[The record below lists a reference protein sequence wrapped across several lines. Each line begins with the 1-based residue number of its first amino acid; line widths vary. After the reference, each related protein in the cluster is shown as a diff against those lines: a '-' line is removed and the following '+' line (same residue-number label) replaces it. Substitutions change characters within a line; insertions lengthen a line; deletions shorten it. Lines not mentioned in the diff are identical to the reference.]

1 MAKKLFYVTTEMTP
15 FASVS
20 PLGDFSV
27 DIPLKLQEMKHDLR
41 TIAPKYGFISERKYI
56 LREVIRL
63 RDIPFEFDGEKVS
76 TSAKSAFIPKTRVQV
91 YFLEHAEWFK
101 PLSSLLYKS
110 KNGRIL
116 SDNDV
121 RSAFFSNSVL
131 ATLPHLFWSPDVIL
145 CNGWQ
150 SALIPALYK
159 QKYEGGEFYKDIKT
173 VQLIHWLDEYPKFSR
188 GAYVKA
194 GIEIPKS
201 LDKKIINAYSM
212 SAEYADAIILLNQ
225 PGYDMNKELLQIDGI
240 KKHKSKIHTIDID
253 YTESAD
259 YSGVATKINEVLEKL
274 SK

>member
-1 MAKKLFYVTTEMTP
+1 MSKKLFYVTTEMVP

-27 DIPLKLQEMKHDLR
+27 HIPLKLQEMQHDIR

-63 RDIPFEFDGEKVS
+63 RDIPFEFDGENIS

-91 YFLEHAEWFK
+91 YFLEHTEWFK
-101 PLSSLLYKS
+101 PLSNLLYKS

-116 SDNDV
+116 TDNDI

-159 QKYEGGEFYKDIKT
+159 QKFEGGEFYKNIKT
-173 VQLIHWLDEYPKFSR
+173 VQLIHWLDKYPEFSR
-188 GAYVKA
+188 DVYKKS
-194 GIEIPKS
+194 GIEIPK
-201 LDKKIINAYSM
+201 LLNKKVINVYSM
-212 SAEYADAIILLNQ
+212 SVEFADAIILLNQ
-225 PGYDMNKELLQIDGI
+225 PGKDMSKELFKIDGM
-240 KKHKSKIHTIDID
+240 KKNKSKIHTIDID
-253 YTESAD
+253 YTKSPD
-259 YSGVATKINEVLEKL
+259 YSKVAKKINEVIEKL
-274 SK
+274 SV

>member
-1 MAKKLFYVTTEMTP
+1 MPKKIFYVTTEMSP

-27 DIPLKLQEMKHDLR
+27 EIPLKLQDMQHDLR

-63 RDIPFEFDGEKVS
+63 RDIPVEFDGNTIS

-91 YFLEHAEWFK
+91 YFLEHDEWFQ

-116 SDNDV
+116 NDNDV
-121 RSAFFSNSVL
+121 RSAFFSKSVL

-159 QKYEGGEFYKDIKT
+159 QKFEGGEFYKDIKS
-173 VQLIHWLDEYPKFSR
+173 VQLVHWLDDYPKFSR
-188 GAYVKA
+188 ESYTKA

-201 LDKKIINAYSM
+201 LDKKYINAYSI
-212 SAEYADAIILLNQ
+212 SAEFADAIIILNQ
-225 PGYDMNKELLQIDGI
+225 PGVDMKKEFLKIDGI
-240 KKHKSKIHTIDID
+240 KKHSSKIHTIDID
-253 YTESAD
+253 YSETPEYPD
-259 YSGVATKINEVLEKL
+259 VAIKINEVLEKL
-274 SK
+274 SD

>member
-1 MAKKLFYVTTEMTP
+1 MPKKLFYVTTEMAP

-20 PLGDFSV
+20 PLGEFSV
-27 DIPLKLQEMKHDLR
+27 NIPLKLQGMQHDIR

-63 RDIPFEFDGEKVS
+63 RDIPLEFDGENIS

-91 YFLEHAEWFK
+91 YFLEHTEWFK
-101 PLSSLLYKS
+101 PLSNLLYKS

-121 RSAFFSNSVL
+121 RSAFFSNAVL

-159 QKYEGGEFYKDIKT
+159 QKFEGGEFYKDIKT
-173 VQLIHWLDEYPKFSR
+173 VQLIHWLDKYPRFSR
-188 GAYVKA
+188 SAYKKA
-194 GIEIPKS
+194 GVEIPKS
-201 LDKKIINAYSM
+201 LDKNIINAYSV

-225 PGYDMNKELLQIDGI
+225 PGKDMSKELLKIDGI
-240 KKHKSKIHTIDID
+240 KKNKTKIHTIDID
-253 YTESAD
+253 YTESPD
-259 YSGVATKINEVLEKL
+259 YSEVVTKINEVIEKL
-274 SK
+274 SA

>member
-1 MAKKLFYVTTEMTP
+1 MSKKIFYVTTEMTP

-27 DIPLKLQEMKHDLR
+27 DVPLKLQNMQHDIR

-63 RDIPFEFDGEKVS
+63 RDIPFEFDGESIS

-91 YFLEHAEWFK
+91 YFLEHTEWFK
-101 PLSSLLYKS
+101 PLSNLLYKS

-116 SDNDV
+116 TDNDV

-159 QKYEGGEFYKDIKT
+159 QKFEGGEFYKDIKT
-173 VQLIHWLDEYPKFSR
+173 VQLIHWLDKYPEFDR
-188 GAYVKA
+188 GAYKKA
-194 GIEIPKS
+194 GIEIPKF
-201 LDKKIINAYSM
+201 LDKKVVNVYSL

-225 PGYDMNKELLQIDGI
+225 PGNDMSKEFLKIDGI
-240 KKHKSKIHTIDID
+240 KKNRSKIHTIDID
-253 YTESAD
+253 YSESPDFTE
-259 YSGVATKINEVLEKL
+259 VATKINEVIEKL
-274 SK
+274 SA

>member
-1 MAKKLFYVTTEMTP
+1 MPKKIFYVTTEMTP

-27 DIPLKLQEMKHDLR
+27 NIPLKLQEMQHDIR
-41 TIAPKYGFISERKYI
+41 TIVPKYGFISERKYI

-63 RDIPFEFDGEKVS
+63 RDISLAFDGEEIS
-76 TSAKSAFIPKTRVQV
+76 TSAKSAFIPKTRVQI
-91 YFLEHAEWFK
+91 YFLEHEEWFK
-101 PLSSLLYKS
+101 PLSNLLYKS

-116 SDNDV
+116 GDNDD
-121 RSAFFSNSVL
+121 RSAFFSNAVL

-159 QKYEGGEFYKDIKT
+159 QKFEGGEFYKDIKT
-173 VQLIHWLDEYPKFSR
+173 VQLIHWLDEYPKFKR
-188 GAYVKA
+188 DAYKKA
-194 GIEIPKS
+194 GITVPKN
-201 LDKKIINAYSM
+201 LDKKVINVYSI

-225 PGYDMNKELLQIDGI
+225 PGKDMSKELLKIDGI

-253 YTESAD
+253 YTEPTD
-259 YSGVATKINEVLEKL
+259 YSEVVIKINEVIEKL
-274 SK
+274 SA

>member
-1 MAKKLFYVTTEMTP
+1 MSKKLFYVTTEMTP

-20 PLGDFSV
+20 PLGDFSIN
-27 DIPLKLQEMKHDLR
+27 IPLKLQNMQHDIR

-63 RDIPFEFDGEKVS
+63 RDIPFEFDGESIS

-91 YFLEHAEWFK
+91 YFLEHEEWFK
-101 PLSSLLYKS
+101 PLSNLLYKS

-116 SDNDV
+116 TDNDV

-159 QKYEGGEFYKDIKT
+159 QKFEGGEFYKDIKT
-173 VQLIHWLDEYPKFSR
+173 VQLIHWLDKYPIFNR
-188 GAYVKA
+188 DAYMKA

-201 LDKKIINAYSM
+201 LDKKVVNAYSI

-225 PGYDMNKELLQIDGI
+225 PGNDMSKEFLKIDGI
-240 KKHKSKIHTIDID
+240 KKNKSKIHTIDID
-253 YTESAD
+253 YSESPD
-259 YSGVATKINEVLEKL
+259 YSEVATKINEVIEKL
-274 SK
+274 SA

>member
-1 MAKKLFYVTTEMTP
+1 MSKKIFYVTTEMTP

-27 DIPLKLQEMKHDLR
+27 DIPLKLQELQHDLR

-63 RDIPFEFDGEKVS
+63 RDIPLEFDGKKVN

-91 YFLEHAEWFK
+91 YFLEHDEWFK

-110 KNGRIL
+110 KNGRVL
-116 SDNDV
+116 NDNDV

-150 SALIPALYK
+150 SALIPPLYK

-173 VQLIHWLDEYPKFSR
+173 VQLIHWLDEYPKFSKE
-188 GAYVKA
+188 AYQKV

-201 LDKKIINAYSM
+201 LDKKVINAYSI

-225 PGYDMNKELLQIDGI
+225 PGRDMNKELLKIDGI
-240 KKHKSKIHTIDID
+240 KNHKSKIHSIDID
-253 YTESAD
+253 YSESPD
-259 YSGVATKINEVLEKL
+259 YSDVVEKINEVLEKL
-274 SK
+274 SS

>member
-1 MAKKLFYVTTEMTP
+1 MSKKLFFVTTEMTP

-27 DIPLKLQEMKHDLR
+27 NIPLKLQELQHDIR

-63 RDIPFEFDGEKVS
+63 RDIHFEFDGENIS

-101 PLSSLLYKS
+101 PLSNLLYKS

-116 SDNDV
+116 TDNDI

-150 SALIPALYK
+150 SALIPPLYK
-159 QKYEGGEFYKDIKT
+159 QKFEGGEFYKNIKT
-173 VQLIHWLDEYPKFSR
+173 VQLIHWLDKYPQFSR
-188 GAYVKA
+188 DTYKKT
-194 GIEIPKS
+194 GIKVPKS
-201 LDKKIINAYSM
+201 LDKKVINAYSM

-225 PGYDMNKELLQIDGI
+225 PGNDMIKEFLKIDGI
-240 KKHKSKIHTIDID
+240 KKNKEKIHTIDID
-253 YTESAD
+253 YTESPD
-259 YSGVATKINEVLEKL
+259 YSEVVTNINKVIEKL
-274 SK
+274 SV

>member
-1 MAKKLFYVTTEMTP
+1 MSKKLFYVTTEMTP

-20 PLGDFSV
+20 PLGEFSIN
-27 DIPLKLQEMKHDLR
+27 IPLKLQEMEHDIR

-63 RDIPFEFDGEKVS
+63 RDIPFEFDGENIS

-91 YFLEHAEWFK
+91 YFLEHTEWFK
-101 PLSSLLYKS
+101 PLSNLLYKS

-116 SDNDV
+116 TDNDI

-159 QKYEGGEFYKDIKT
+159 QKFEGGEFYKNIKT
-173 VQLIHWLDEYPKFSR
+173 VQLIHWLDKYPEFSR
-188 GAYVKA
+188 DVYKKS
-194 GIEIPKS
+194 GIEIPK
-201 LDKKIINAYSM
+201 LLNKKVINVYSM
-212 SAEYADAIILLNQ
+212 SVEFADAIILLNQ
-225 PGYDMNKELLQIDGI
+225 PGKDMSKELFKIDGM
-240 KKHKSKIHTIDID
+240 KKNKSKIHTIDID
-253 YTESAD
+253 YTKSPD
-259 YSGVATKINEVLEKL
+259 YSKVATKINEVIEKL
-274 SK
+274 SD